1 MNCLNFSGRDRCNC
15 RGGTPWPPVSSSST
29 GVKKTGGHGV
39 PPLQLYAKFLVLLV
53 VTALPVMSQSGY
65 TLWGDVKIDDS
76 KAENP
81 GPSSVTIILYDQ
93 STRFVG
99 RQTIGARGRY
109 RFTNLRGGEYDLAV
123 EANGGEITRQR
134 LTITGT
140 TSDIRQ
146 DFDFAWKE
154 NSTGH
159 TSSAGVISAA
169 DFYERPAA
177 NKLLFEKAHAAVQKK
192 DYANGIKLLNEVIEN
207 DKNDFQAWTLLGTL
221 YLVQEKR
228 DEAEKAYRTAIEIK
242 PTYGL
247 PFINLGKLLLT
258 EKKWEEAVDPLTHAV
273 AIQPQSPDANLFL
286 GEAYLHLKKGSK
298 AIPYLNEAGKLGKI
312 EAHLDLGWLYNA
324 AGLKDKAVVEYEEV
338 LKKKPDYPDRKKLE
352 QYISENKKP

>member
-1 MNCLNFSGRDRCNC
+1 MENTHMKFQIKLLTLLLLAVSV
-15 RGGTPWPPVSSSST
+15 TP
-29 GVKKTGGHGV
+29 
-39 PPLQLYAKFLVLLV
+39 
-53 VTALPVMSQSGY
+53 ALSQSGY

-76 KAENP
+76 KSANP
-81 GPSSVTIILYDQ
+81 GPSSVTIVLYDQ
-93 STRFVG
+93 STKIVG

-123 EANGGEITRQR
+123 ESNGNEITRQR
-134 LTITGT
+134 LIITGT
-140 TSDIRQ
+140 TSDVRQ
-146 DFDFAWKE
+146 DFEFEWKD
-154 NSTGH
+154 NSGGRTN
-159 TSSAGVISAA
+159 TTGVISAA
-169 DFYERPAA
+169 DFYSRSAA
-177 NKLLFEKAHAAVQKK
+177 NKSLFEKAHAAVEKK
-192 DYANGIKLLNEVIEN
+192 DYANGIRLLNQILEN

-221 YLVQEKR
+221 YLVQEKS
-228 DEAEKAYRTAIEIK
+228 DDAEKAYRSAIEIK
-242 PTYGL
+242 PTYAL

-258 EKKWEEAVDPLTHAV
+258 QKKWEEAVDPLTRAV
-273 AIQPQSPDANLFL
+273 DLQPQSPDANLFL

-338 LKKKPDYPDRKKLE
+338 LKKKPDYRDRKKLE

>member
-1 MNCLNFSGRDRCNC
+1 M
-15 RGGTPWPPVSSSST
+15 
-29 GVKKTGGHGV
+29 
-39 PPLQLYAKFLVLLV
+39 KFRITLSVLLLLLITF
-53 VTALPVMSQSGY
+53 VTAAMSQSGY

-76 KAENP
+76 KAASP
-81 GPSSVTIILYDQ
+81 GPSSVTVVLYDQ
-93 STRFVG
+93 STKIVG

-123 EANGGEITRQR
+123 EADTGEITRMR

-140 TSDIRQ
+140 TSDVRQ
-146 DFDFAWKE
+146 DFDFEWKE
-154 NSTGH
+154 KPGARSNSTG
-159 TSSAGVISAA
+159 VVSAA
-169 DFYERPAA
+169 DFYDRPAA
-177 NKLLFEKAHAAVQKK
+177 NKTLFEKAHAAVEKK
-192 DYANGIKLLNEVIEN
+192 DYANGIKLLNQIVEN

-228 DEAEKAYRTAIEIK
+228 DLAEKAYRSALEIK
-242 PTYGL
+242 PSYAL
-247 PFINLGKLLLT
+247 ALINLGKLLLA
-258 EKKWEEAVDPLTHAV
+258 EKKWDEAVDPLTRAV
-273 AIQPQSPDANLFL
+273 ILQPQSPDANLFL
-286 GEAYLHLKKGSK
+286 GEAYLHLKRGSK

-338 LKKKPDYPDRKKLE
+338 LRKKPDYADRKKLE

>member
-1 MNCLNFSGRDRCNC
+1 MENTRMNLQIKLLTMLLLTAFV
-15 RGGTPWPPVSSSST
+15 TP
-29 GVKKTGGHGV
+29 
-39 PPLQLYAKFLVLLV
+39 A
-53 VTALPVMSQSGY
+53 MSQSGY

-76 KAENP
+76 KAASP
-81 GPSSVTIILYDQ
+81 GPSSVTIVLYDQ
-93 STRFVG
+93 STRIVG

-123 EANGGEITRQR
+123 EANSGEITRMR

-140 TSDIRQ
+140 SSDVRQ
-146 DFDFAWKE
+146 DFEFEWKE
-154 NSTGH
+154 KGGGRPNATG
-159 TSSAGVISAA
+159 VVSAA
-169 DFYERPAA
+169 EFYEHSPA
-177 NKLLFEKAHAAVQKK
+177 NKALFDKAHTAVEKK
-192 DYANGIKLLNEVIEN
+192 DYANGIKLLNQIVEN

-228 DEAEKAYRTAIEIK
+228 DEAEKAYRSAIELK
-242 PTYGL
+242 PTYAL
-247 PFINLGKLLLT
+247 ALMNFGKLLLT
-258 EKKWEEAVDPLTHAV
+258 EKKWEEAVDPLTRAV
-273 AIQPQSPDANLFL
+273 AQQPQSPDANLFL

-338 LKKKPDYPDRKKLE
+338 LRKKPDYADRKKLE
-352 QYISENKKP
+352 QYISENKKQ